1 MRRRIYLMRHGA
13 VIYFDGDG
21 RPVKPDNVALS
32 EEGRT
37 QAENAGDLLATTPF
51 DRVIT
56 SELPRTRQ
64 TAEAVLS
71 RQAPG
76 QTVPTV
82 EALAEFNEIQGGRLE
97 DIPNTQ
103 LGQAF
108 MGAFRP
114 VVDEATRFLGGESI
128 GELLDRVLPAFDAVL
143 ADTGWDTLLMVLHG
157 GVNRAL
163 LSRVLTGRRMFLGAF
178 EQAPACINV
187 LDVGFS
193 NILRAVNINASDL
206 IHAGTRNTTMEDLLY
221 QYQAGLTQTG
231 STHS

>member
-13 VIYFDGDG
+13 VLYFDDDG
-21 RPVKPDNVALS
+21 RPCRTDNVALS
-32 EEGRT
+32 EEGHA
-37 QAENAGDLLATTPF
+37 QAEQAGALLATTTF

-71 RQAPG
+71 RQVSG
-76 QTVPTV
+76 QKVPPV
-82 EALAEFNEIQGGRLE
+82 EAIAAFNEIQSGRLE

-103 LGQAF
+103 LGQAL

-114 VVDEATRFLGGESI
+114 MAEEDTRFLGGESI
-128 GELLDRVLPAFDAVL
+128 GELLDRVLPAFDAIL
-143 ADTGWDTLLMVLHG
+143 ADSGWDTLLMVLHG

-163 LSRVLTGRRMFLGAF
+163 LSRVLTGQRLFLGAF

-187 LDVGFS
+187 IDVGYS

-231 STHS
+231 STPS